1 MAPFFLAKGGYNMK
15 HKDHVLMAL
24 CIFASE
30 HYPAK
35 NGRVPARMYEKQLW
49 MQRSYERWAAQEFI
63 HRLSNSAN
71 DIYYEADRFI
81 YEMNEF
87 STRNHS
93 NSKMFSIAYD
103 VGTEMLDYML
113 TVREEGR

>member
-1 MAPFFLAKGGYNMK
+1 MR
-15 HKDHVLMAL
+15 DHVLMAL

-30 HYPAK
+30 RYPVK
-35 NGRVPARMYEKQLW
+35 EGQIPARMFEKQMW
-49 MQRSYERWAAQEFI
+49 IQRSYERWAAQEMI
-63 HRLSNSAN
+63 NRLSKAK

-87 STRNHS
+87 STKGHPNC
-93 NSKMFSIAYD
+93 KMFSIAYD